1 MKKLTKVLSMVMLI
15 AMCMSMFAGSAF
27 AAGTCTATTS
37 GGGTCNGIINATQ
50 VPAVAATCTTNGH
63 VAYYKCTNCDA
74 CYEDAAG
81 TKRITSDNFIIP
93 ALGHSAT
100 HVAAVSPSCKSGN
113 IEYWYC
119 STCNKYFSDAACTT
133 EITQADTVLA
143 ATGTHV
149 KGTEYTAVAPTC
161 GANGRLGYYQC
172 TACGQKISSETG
184 AVLTY
189 TELAATGVHVWG
201 DWVVTKEATAYN
213 AGTRTRSCKTCTATE
228 TESIDATGVTV
239 EEADYYLELVGPSY
253 WKSGMD
259 PVTFY
264 SEYYDLNVYTG
275 TLKIDGRS
283 LDRESYWANKN
294 GQLILGDKFMASLS
308 AGKHTAQVVETES
321 RWIESN
327 TVEFYIAATLKPT
340 DTDKHVIN
348 SSKSLKFVASDNIK
362 TVKVGGVT
370 LTDPDDFYVNGKNV
384 TLTADFLNKRT
395 AGATYTLTVIT
406 QSGEEASC
414 KFQILTTA
422 QASSSP
428 RTGDDS
434 NIALWSAFLLMSGA
448 AVVAVLPRLKK
459 EK

>member
-37 GGGTCNGIINATQ
+37 GGGTCNGIIDATQ
-50 VPAVAATCTTNGH
+50 VPAVAATCTTDGH

-93 ALGHSAT
+93 KGHKNVVSVPASGSCGSYA
-100 HVAAVSPSCKSGN
+100 VAAHTKCNDCGAVWDSTGAQTTIEALTSDTVSSHVLTIVVPERDATCKDDGN
-113 IEYWYC
+113 IGYSVC
-119 STCNKYFSDAACTT
+119 AVCGVKVVTGTDKVVSNV
-133 EITQADTVLA
+133 VLP
-143 ATGTHV
+143 ATGNH
-149 KGTEYTAVAPTC
+149 
-161 GANGRLGYYQC
+161 
-172 TACGQKISSETG
+172 
-184 AVLTY
+184 TY
-189 TELAATGVHVWG
+189 G
-201 DWVVTKEATAYN
+201 DWIIDKAATAYN
-213 AGTRTRSCKTCTATE
+213 SGTKYRVCSGCGDIE
-228 TESIDATGVTV
+228 TEIIDANGVTV

-294 GQLILGDKFMASLS
+294 GQLILGDKFMASLA

-327 TVEFYIAATLKPT
+327 TVEFYVAATLKPT

-348 SSKSLKFVASDNIK
+348 SSKSLKFVASDTIK

-370 LTDPDDFYVNGKNV
+370 LTDSDDFYVNGKNV